1 MKFLRWIGS
10 LFLLIFIASI
20 IFKAG
25 SILINLILII
35 SAFLLVLD
43 LFLQRRRSM

>member
-1 MKFLRWIGS
+1 MKFLRWIVS
-10 LFLLIFIASI
+10 LFLLLFMTSI

-25 SILINLILII
+25 SNFINLVLIL
-35 SAFLLVLD
+35 SGLLLALD